1 MPSATTILVSQMG
14 WPGNPTLQPY
24 LPGTMEPEEM
34 AAVQGFYAG
43 ITFGTGS
50 AAATG
55 SSYAMFRPLWRGGVR
70 RR

>member
-14 WPGNPTLQPY
+14 WPGRPNAQPY
-24 LPGTMEPEEM
+24 LPGTMEPGEM

-43 ITFGTGS
+43 ITF
-50 AAATG
+50 ATG
-55 SSYAMFRPLWRGGVR
+55 VIVIPDVATLKPLWRGGVR